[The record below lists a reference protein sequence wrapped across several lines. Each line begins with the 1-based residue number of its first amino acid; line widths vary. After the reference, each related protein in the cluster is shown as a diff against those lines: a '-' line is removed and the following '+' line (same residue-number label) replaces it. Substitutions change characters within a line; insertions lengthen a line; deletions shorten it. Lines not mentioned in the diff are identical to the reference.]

1 MSVAAPVSS
10 LNSSADAAKSPLSVP
25 LTDAGPGLSG
35 TAGHVDR
42 PIKPRLPQLAIDE
55 ELPRTWAFD
64 NILATALIDSV
75 SMLFPAGERF
85 FVRSVHHY
93 LSQGEKPLPPELRTQ
108 IQGFFAQEGRH
119 AQQHERLNRVLG
131 TQGYDVSGFLRVY
144 ERICYHYIERA
155 APPSLRLAATAAA
168 EHFTAILA
176 DNFLRMTEL
185 TQHLEPNMRRLL
197 LWHAA
202 EEIEHKAVAYDVLAH
217 VNPSYGL
224 RMAGLAVASLILGT
238 FWFSGTCLLLWQESR
253 LRGWARVRQD
263 LQRLRQFRKERGRR
277 GILVEVFARGIRKYL
292 RRDFHP
298 NDEDN
303 YDLAMQYLASEGLN

>member
-10 LNSSADAAKSPLSVP
+10 LHPSTDSAAF
-25 LTDAGPGLSG
+25 AGPPDRS
-35 TAGHVDR
+35 AER
-42 PIKPRLPQLAIDE
+42 PIKPRLPQLSIDA
-55 ELPRTWAFD
+55 ELPRSWAFD

-93 LSQGEKPLPPELRTQ
+93 LQHSEKPLPDALRAQ

-119 AQQHERLNRVLG
+119 AQQHERLNRVLNL
-131 TQGYDVSGFLRVY
+131 QGYDVSGFLRFY
-144 ERICYHYIERA
+144 ERICYHHIERV
-155 APPSLRLAATAAA
+155 APPALRLAATAAA

-176 DNFLRMTEL
+176 DNFLRMSEL
-185 TQHLEPNMRRLL
+185 TERLEPNMRRLL

-202 EEIEHKAVAYDVLAH
+202 EEIEHKAVAFDVLKH
-217 VNPSYGL
+217 VNPSYGM
-224 RMAGLAVASLILGT
+224 RIAGLAVASLILGT

-253 LRGWARVRQD
+253 LRGWGRVRAD

-277 GILVEVFARGIRKYL
+277 GILIEVFARGIREYL

-303 YDLAMQYLASEGLN
+303 YELAMQYLRSEGLN

>member
-10 LNSSADAAKSPLSVP
+10 LYPSADSSQSPP
-25 LTDAGPGLSG
+25 PA
-35 TAGHVDR
+35 TAGGANPAGGRVDR
-42 PIKPRLPQLAIDE
+42 PITPRLPQLAIDA
-55 ELPRTWAFD
+55 ELPRSWAFD
-64 NILATALIDSV
+64 NVLATALIDSV

-93 LSQGEKPLPPELRTQ
+93 LQHSEKPLPAELKAQ

-131 TQGYDVSGFLRVY
+131 LQGYDVSGFLRLY
-144 ERICYHYIERA
+144 ERICYHYIERVS
-155 APPSLRLAATAAA
+155 PPALRLSATAAA

-185 TQHLEPNMRRLL
+185 TEKLEPNMRRLL

-202 EEIEHKAVAYDVLAH
+202 EEIEHKAVAFDVLAQ
-217 VNPSYGL
+217 VSPSYAMRL
-224 RMAGLAVASLILGT
+224 AGLAVASMILGT

-253 LRGWARVRQD
+253 LRGFARVRED
-263 LQRLRQFRKERGRR
+263 LRRMRQFRKERGRR
-277 GILVEVFARGIRKYL
+277 GILIEVFARGIREYL

-298 NDEDN
+298 NDQDN
-303 YDLAMQYLASEGLN
+303 YELAMQYLRSEGLN